1 MITIKT
7 QTDIAAMRIA
17 GRITKQALNLVGKH
31 IRPGVT
37 TKELDRIAYDYIR
50 SQGAI
55 PSFLHYNGYPA
66 SICASP
72 NDVVV
77 HGIPGKEIVLREGD
91 IISIDVGAFKNG
103 FHGDCA
109 KTFFVGQVSEEAQK
123 LVAAT
128 RQSFYEGLK
137 FAKAGNRI
145 GDISSAIQS
154 YIEGLGYSIVRDL
167 VGHGIGRQMHED
179 PSVPNFGQAGR
190 GPRLVAGMTLAI
202 EPMVN
207 AGNYEVRLM
216 DDDWTVKTLDGSLS
230 AHYENTILITGG
242 EPEILTVADE

>member
-1 MITIKT
+1 
-7 QTDIAAMRIA
+7 MRIA
-17 GRITKQALNLVGKH
+17 GRITKQALNLVGQH
-31 IRPGVT
+31 VRPGIT
-37 TKELDRIAYDYIR
+37 TKELDKIAYDYIR
-50 SQGAI
+50 SQGAV
-55 PSFLHYNGYPA
+55 PSFLNYNGFPA
-66 SICASP
+66 SICASR
-72 NDVVV
+72 NDEVV
-77 HGIPGKEIVLREGD
+77 HGIPSKKTVLQDGD
-91 IISIDVGAFKNG
+91 IISIDVGAYKGG

-128 RQSFYEGLK
+128 RQSFYEGMK
-137 FAKAGNRI
+137 YAKAGNRI

-154 YIEGLGYSIVRDL
+154 YIESMGYSIVRDL
-167 VGHGIGRQMHED
+167 VGHGIGSHMHED
-179 PSVPNFGQAGR
+179 PSVPNFGRPGR
-190 GPRLVAGMTLAI
+190 GPRLVPGMALAI

-207 AGNYEVRLM
+207 AGNFEVRVM

>member
-1 MITIKT
+1 MITIKN
-7 QTDIAAMRIA
+7 QNDIAAMRIA
-17 GRITKQALNLVGKH
+17 GRITKQALNLVGQH
-31 IRPGVT
+31 VRPGIT
-37 TKELDRIAYDYIR
+37 TKELDKIAYDYIR
-50 SQGAI
+50 SQGAV
-55 PSFLHYNGYPA
+55 PSFLNYNGFPA
-66 SICASP
+66 SICASR
-72 NDVVV
+72 NDEVV
-77 HGIPGKEIVLREGD
+77 HGIPSKKTVLQDGD
-91 IISIDVGAFKNG
+91 IISIDVGAYKGG

-128 RQSFYEGLK
+128 RQSFYEGMK
-137 FAKAGNRI
+137 YAKAGNRI

-154 YIEGLGYSIVRDL
+154 YIESMGYSIVRDL
-167 VGHGIGRQMHED
+167 VGHGIGSHMHED
-179 PSVPNFGQAGR
+179 PSVPNFGRPGR
-190 GPRLVAGMTLAI
+190 GPRLVPGMALAI

-207 AGNYEVRLM
+207 AGDFEVRVM

>member
-1 MITIKT
+1 MITIKN
-7 QTDIAAMRIA
+7 QNDIAAMRIA
-17 GRITKQALNLVGKH
+17 GRITKQALNLVGQH
-31 IRPGVT
+31 VRPGIT
-37 TKELDRIAYDYIR
+37 TKELDKIAYDYIR
-50 SQGAI
+50 SQGAV
-55 PSFLHYNGYPA
+55 PSFLNYNGFPA
-66 SICASP
+66 SICASR
-72 NDVVV
+72 NDEVV
-77 HGIPGKEIVLREGD
+77 HGIPSKKTVLQDGD
-91 IISIDVGAFKNG
+91 IISIYVGAYKGG

-128 RQSFYEGLK
+128 RQSFYEGMK
-137 FAKAGNRI
+137 YAKAGNRI

-154 YIEGLGYSIVRDL
+154 YIESMGYSIVRDL
-167 VGHGIGRQMHED
+167 VGHGIGSHMHED
-179 PSVPNFGQAGR
+179 PSVPNFGRPGR
-190 GPRLVAGMTLAI
+190 GPRLVPGMALAI

-207 AGNYEVRLM
+207 AGNFEVRVM

>member
-1 MITIKT
+1 
-7 QTDIAAMRIA
+7 MRVA
-17 GRITKQALNLVGKH
+17 GKITKQALYVVGRH
-31 IRPGVT
+31 IKPGVT
-37 TKELDRIAYDYIR
+37 TKELDQIAYDYIR

-55 PSFLHYNGYPA
+55 PSFLNYNGYPA
-66 SICASP
+66 SICASV
-72 NDVVV
+72 NDEVV
-77 HGIPGKEIVLREGD
+77 HGIPSKSTVLKNGD
-91 IISIDVGAFKNG
+91 IVSIDVGAYKNG

-128 RQSFYEGLK
+128 RQSFYEGIK
-137 FAKAGNRI
+137 YAKAGNRI
-145 GDISSAIQS
+145 GDISFAIQS
-154 YIEGLGYSIVRDL
+154 YIEEKGYSIVQDL
-167 VGHGIGRQMHED
+167 VGHGIGSHMHED
-179 PSVPNFGQAGR
+179 PSVPNFGHAGR
-190 GPRLVAGMTLAI
+190 GPRLVPGMTLAI

-207 AGNYEVRLM
+207 AGNFEVRVM